1 MNEISKDDQK
11 ILQKIDQKFKKVF
24 SDYRLIENGDH
35 ILVGLSGGKDSL
47 ALVEL
52 LGEKMKAF
60 LPKFKVSAVHIS
72 VENISYQSDID
83 YLKAYCSKYNIDF
96 VHHITSFDNQV
107 DPRKSTCFLCSWHRR
122 KALFQ
127 VAEQLGC
134 NKIAL
139 GHQLDDIV
147 ETFLMNLIFQGSLG
161 TMPPLLKMDKFEM
174 VIIRPLALISENEV
188 VEMARIRNYP
198 KQIKNCPHEK
208 ESSRSQA
215 KQLVAD
221 LEKMNPNIRQSIWAA
236 MENVNMDYLPQ
247 KVKTVNKK

>member
-1 MNEISKDDQK
+1 MIEISKNDQK
-11 ILQKIDQKFKKVF
+11 IIQKIDQKFKKVF

-52 LGEKMKAF
+52 LGQKMKIF
-60 LPKFKVSAVHIS
+60 LPKFKVTAVHIS
-72 VENISYQSDID
+72 VENISYQSDIE
-83 YLKAYCSKYNIDF
+83 YLKEFCSKYNINF
-96 VHHITSFDNQV
+96 VHHITSFNDQIN
-107 DPRKSTCFLCSWHRR
+107 PSKSTCFLCSWHRR

-127 VAEQLGC
+127 VAEELCC

-147 ETFLMNLIFQGSLG
+147 ETFLMNLIFQGSLS
-161 TMPPLLKMDKFEM
+161 TMPPLLEMDKFEM
-174 VIIRPLALISENEV
+174 TIIRPLALISENEV
-188 VEMARIRNYP
+188 IEMARIRNYP
-198 KQIKNCPHEK
+198 AQIKNCPHEK

-221 LEKMNPNIRQSIWAA
+221 LEKMNPDIRQSIWAA
-236 MENVNMDYLPQ
+236 MENIKIDYLPQ
-247 KVKTVNKK
+247 KTKKNK